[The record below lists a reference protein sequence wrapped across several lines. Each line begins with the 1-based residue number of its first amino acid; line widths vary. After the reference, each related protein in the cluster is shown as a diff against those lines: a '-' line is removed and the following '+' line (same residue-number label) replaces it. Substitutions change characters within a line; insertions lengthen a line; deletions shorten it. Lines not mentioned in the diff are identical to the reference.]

1 MAKFGVMKVDE
12 SSEIPLYGVVII
24 GAGVSG
30 LYQLY
35 KAREIG
41 VSALVLESGTEVGGT
56 WYWNRYPGARFDS
69 ESYSYGYSFS
79 QDLLDEW
86 DWKEHFSAQPENLRY
101 LQHVSD
107 RFDLR
112 EDIRFESTVTQCIFD
127 EISNEWQVHVED
139 GFRVR
144 CRFLVTA
151 IGILSKPL
159 IPDFE
164 GMDDFKGPSFHTARW
179 PHEEVVFAGKRVG
192 VIGTG
197 ATAVQLIQEVAKT
210 AEHLTIFQRSPNW
223 CAPLHNSPIESAEMA
238 DIRAHYEEIF
248 ERCRN
253 SFSGFIH
260 DSDRRKA
267 LEVTAEEREALYEE
281 LYASPGFGIWI
292 GIFRDVLVD
301 EEANA
306 TLSDFIARKIR
317 ERVEDPELAE
327 KLVPT
332 DHGFGT
338 RRVPMESGY
347 YEVYNQD
354 NVCLVDL
361 NETPIE
367 TITRDGIQC
376 SDREHHFDLIV
387 YATGFDAVMGPFNSI
402 IFKGLNGRTLAE
414 KWDAG
419 PRTYLGLATAGFP
432 NMFTLVGPH
441 NASTFC
447 NMPRCIEQN
456 VEWLSTF
463 LKKLFSSDVTRVE
476 VEPKAEE
483 DWTEHVYESVD
494 RMLFSKV
501 DSWFMGVNKNIEGR
515 NTRNFMLYVG
525 GLPSY
530 TERCEEVAE
539 HGYQGFVMS

>member
-1 MAKFGVMKVDE
+1 MNERE
-12 SSEIPLYGVVII
+12 SAEIPSYGVVII

-30 LYQLY
+30 LYQLH
-35 KAREIG
+35 KSREIG
-41 VSALVLESGTEVGGT
+41 VSALVLESGTDVGGT

-79 QDLLDEW
+79 QDLLDQW
-86 DWKEHFSAQPENLRY
+86 DWQERFSAQPENLRY
-101 LQHVSD
+101 LQHVTEQ
-107 RFDLR
+107 FDLR
-112 EDIRFESTVTQCIFD
+112 SDIRFQSVVTQCTFD
-127 EISNEWQVHVED
+127 ETSNEWQVEVED

-159 IPDFE
+159 IPDFD
-164 GMDDFKGPSFHTARW
+164 GMEDFKGPSFHTAQW
-179 PHEEVVFAGKRVG
+179 PHEEVVFTGKRVG

-210 AEHLTIFQRSPNW
+210 ADHLTVFQRSPNW
-223 CAPLHNSPIESAEMA
+223 CAPLHNGPIEPAEMA
-238 DIRAHYEEIF
+238 DIRSRYDEIF
-248 ERCRN
+248 ERCRK

-260 DSDRRKA
+260 DSDQRKA
-267 LEVTAEEREALYEE
+267 LDVSEEEREALYEE

-292 GIFRDVLVD
+292 GNFRDVLVD
-301 EEANA
+301 EVANA
-306 TLSDFIARKIR
+306 TLSEFIARKIR
-317 ERVEDPELAE
+317 ERVDDAELAE
-327 KLVPT
+327 KLIPS

-338 RRVPMESGY
+338 RRVPMETNY

-354 NVCLVDL
+354 NVLLVDI

-367 TITRDGIQC
+367 KVTTDGIQC
-376 SDREHHFDLIV
+376 SDQEHHFDLIV
-387 YATGFDAVMGPFNSI
+387 YATGFDAVMGPYKSI
-402 IFKGLNGRTLAE
+402 KFTGSDGRILAE
-414 KWDAG
+414 KWENG
-419 PRTYLGLATAGFP
+419 PSTYLGLATAGFP

-441 NASTFC
+441 KASTFC

-456 VEWLSTF
+456 VEWVSAF
-463 LKKLFSSDVTRVE
+463 LQQLFASDVRRVE
-476 VEPKAEE
+476 VDIDAEDE
-483 DWTEHVYESVD
+483 WTEHVYESVQ

-515 NTRNFMLYVG
+515 DTRTFMLYVG

-530 TERCEEVAE
+530 TERCDDVDRD
-539 HGYQGFVMS
+539 GYRGFIMS

>member
-1 MAKFGVMKVDE
+1 MNERE
-12 SSEIPLYGVVII
+12 SSEIPSYGVVII

-35 KAREIG
+35 KSREIG
-41 VSALVLESGTEVGGT
+41 VSALVLESGTDVGGT

-79 QDLLDEW
+79 QDLLDQW
-86 DWKEHFSAQPENLRY
+86 DWQERFSAQPENLRY
-101 LQHVSD
+101 LQHVAEQ
-107 RFDLR
+107 FDLR
-112 EDIRFESTVTQCIFD
+112 SDIRFQSVVTQCTFD
-127 EISNEWQVHVED
+127 ETSNEWQVEVED
-139 GFRVR
+139 GFKVR

-159 IPDFE
+159 IPDFD
-164 GMDDFKGPSFHTARW
+164 GMEDFKGPSFHTAQW
-179 PHEEVVFAGKRVG
+179 PHDEVVFTGKRVG
-192 VIGTG
+192 IIGTG

-210 AEHLTIFQRSPNW
+210 AEHLTVFQRSPNW
-223 CAPLHNSPIESAEMA
+223 CAPLHNGPIDPTEMA
-238 DIRAHYEEIF
+238 DIRSRYDEIF
-248 ERCRN
+248 ERCRK

-260 DSDRRKA
+260 DSDERRA
-267 LEVTAEEREALYEE
+267 LDVSEEEREALYEE

-292 GIFRDVLVD
+292 GNFRDVLVD
-301 EEANA
+301 EAANA

-317 ERVEDPELAE
+317 ERVDDGELAE
-327 KLVPT
+327 KLIPR

-338 RRVPMESGY
+338 RRVPMETSY

-354 NVCLVDL
+354 NVLLVDV

-367 TITRDGIQC
+367 KVTIDGIQC
-376 SDREHHFDLIV
+376 SDQEHPFDLIV
-387 YATGFDAVMGPFNSI
+387 YATGFDAVMGPYKSI
-402 IFKGLNGRTLAE
+402 KFTGSDGRILAE
-414 KWDAG
+414 KWETG
-419 PRTYLGLATAGFP
+419 PSTYLGLATAGFP

-456 VEWLSTF
+456 VEWVSTF
-463 LKKLFSSDVTRVE
+463 LEQLFSSEITRVE
-476 VEPKAEE
+476 VDIEAEDE
-483 DWTEHVYESVD
+483 WTEHVYESVQ

-515 NTRNFMLYVG
+515 DTRTFMLYVG
-525 GLPSY
+525 GFPSY
-530 TERCEEVAE
+530 TERCDDVAKD
-539 HGYQGFVMS
+539 GYRGFIMS

>member
-1 MAKFGVMKVDE
+1 MKEDE
-12 SSEIPLYGVVII
+12 SPEIPSYGIVII

-35 KAREIG
+35 KSREIG
-41 VSALVLESGTEVGGT
+41 VSALVLESGTDVGGT

-79 QDLLDEW
+79 QELLDEW
-86 DWKEHFSAQPENLRY
+86 DWQERFSAQPENLRY
-101 LQHVSD
+101 LQHVSN
-107 RFDLR
+107 RFSLS
-112 EDIRFESTVTQCIFD
+112 EDIRFESIVTECIFD
-127 EISNEWQVHVED
+127 ETCDEWEVHVED

-179 PHEEVVFAGKRVG
+179 PHDEVTFEGKRVG

-210 AEHLTIFQRSPNW
+210 SKQLTIFQRSPNW
-223 CAPLHNSPIESAEMA
+223 CAPLHNSPIESTEMA
-238 DIRAHYEEIF
+238 DIRARYEDIF

-260 DSDRRKA
+260 DSDRRRA
-267 LEVTAEEREALYEE
+267 LEVSPEEREALYEE

-292 GIFRDVLVD
+292 GNFRDVLVD
-301 EEANA
+301 EQANA
-306 TLSDFIARKIR
+306 TITDFIAQKIR
-317 ERVEDPELAE
+317 ERVADPKLAE
-327 KLVPT
+327 KLIPT

-347 YEVYNQD
+347 YEVYNQE
-354 NVCLVDL
+354 NVLLVDL

-367 TITRDGIQC
+367 KITTDGIQC
-376 SDREHHFDLIV
+376 SDREHPFDLIV
-387 YATGFDAVMGPFNSI
+387 YATGFDAVMGPYNSI
-402 IFKGLNGRTLAE
+402 NFRGLNGRTLAG
-414 KWDAG
+414 KWEAG

-456 VEWLSTF
+456 VEWVSTF
-463 LKKLFSSDVTRVE
+463 IEQLFSSDIRRVD
-476 VEPKAEE
+476 VEFEAED
-483 DWTEHVYESVD
+483 DWTEHVHESAE

-501 DSWFMGVNKNIEGR
+501 DSWFMGVNKNIAGR
-515 NTRNFMLYVG
+515 DARTFMLYVG
-525 GLPSY
+525 GLPRY
-530 TERCEEVAE
+530 TELCDEVARDS
-539 HGYQGFVMS
+539 YRGFVMS

>member
-1 MAKFGVMKVDE
+1 MKEREMSDVP
-12 SSEIPLYGVVII
+12 SYGVVII

-35 KAREIG
+35 KSRSIG
-41 VSALVLESGTEVGGT
+41 VSALVLESGTDVGGT

-79 QDLLDEW
+79 QELLDEW
-86 DWKEHFSAQPENLRY
+86 DWQERFSAQPENLRY

-112 EDIRFESTVTQCIFD
+112 RDIRFESVVTQCTFD
-127 EISNEWQVHVED
+127 EMSDEWEVEVED
-139 GFRVR
+139 GFKVR
-144 CRFLVTA
+144 CRFLITA

-159 IPDFE
+159 IPDID
-164 GMDDFKGPSFHTARW
+164 GMDDFTGPSFHTARW
-179 PHEEVVFAGKRVG
+179 PHEEVAFTGKRVG
-192 VIGTG
+192 IIGTG

-210 AEHLTIFQRSPNW
+210 AKHLTVLQRSPNW
-223 CAPLHNSPIESAEMA
+223 CAPLHNGPIDPSEMA
-238 DIRAHYEEIF
+238 DIRSRYDEIF
-248 ERCRN
+248 ERCRK

-260 DSDRRKA
+260 DSDDRRA
-267 LEVTAEEREALYEE
+267 LEVSKEEREALYEE

-292 GIFRDVLVD
+292 GNFRDVLVD

-306 TLSDFIARKIR
+306 TLSHFIARKIR
-317 ERVEDPELAE
+317 ERVDDPELAK
-327 KLVPT
+327 KLIPT

-338 RRVPMESGY
+338 RRVPMETDY

-354 NVCLVDL
+354 NVLLVDL

-367 TITRDGIQC
+367 KITADGIQC
-376 SDREHHFDLIV
+376 SDQEHPFDLIV
-387 YATGFDAVMGPFNSI
+387 YATGFDAVMGPYKAVKFT
-402 IFKGLNGRTLAE
+402 GRDGRKLAD
-414 KWDAG
+414 KWEAG

-456 VEWLSTF
+456 VEWVSTF
-463 LKKLFSSDVTRVE
+463 LQRLFRSDVTRVE
-476 VEPKAEE
+476 VDIDAE
-483 DWTEHVYESVD
+483 DKWTEHVYESVE

-515 NTRNFMLYVG
+515 DTRTFMLYVG
-525 GLPSY
+525 GFPSY
-530 TERCEEVAE
+530 TERCDDVARN
-539 HGYQGFVMS
+539 GYRGFVMS

>member
-1 MAKFGVMKVDE
+1 MNERE
-12 SSEIPLYGVVII
+12 SAEIPSYGMVII

-30 LYQLY
+30 LYQLH
-35 KAREIG
+35 KSREIG
-41 VSALVLESGTEVGGT
+41 VSALVLESGTDVGGT

-79 QDLLDEW
+79 QDLLDQW
-86 DWKEHFSAQPENLRY
+86 DWQERFSAQPENLRY
-101 LQHVSD
+101 LQHVTEQ
-107 RFDLR
+107 FDLR
-112 EDIRFESTVTQCIFD
+112 SDIRFQSVVTQCTFD
-127 EISNEWQVHVED
+127 ETSNEWQVEVED

-159 IPDFE
+159 IPDFD
-164 GMDDFKGPSFHTARW
+164 GMEDFKGPSFHTAQW
-179 PHEEVVFAGKRVG
+179 PHEEVVFTGKRVG

-210 AEHLTIFQRSPNW
+210 ADHLTVFQRSPNW
-223 CAPLHNSPIESAEMA
+223 CAPLHNGPIEPAEMA
-238 DIRAHYEEIF
+238 DIRSRYDEIF
-248 ERCRN
+248 ERCRK

-260 DSDRRKA
+260 DSDQRKA
-267 LEVTAEEREALYEE
+267 LDVSEEEREALYEE

-292 GIFRDVLVD
+292 GNFRDVLVD
-301 EEANA
+301 EVANA
-306 TLSDFIARKIR
+306 TLSEFIARKIR
-317 ERVEDPELAE
+317 ERVDDAELAE
-327 KLVPT
+327 KLIPS

-338 RRVPMESGY
+338 RRVPMETNY

-354 NVCLVDL
+354 NVLLVDI

-367 TITRDGIQC
+367 KVTTDGIQC
-376 SDREHHFDLIV
+376 SDQEHHFDLIV
-387 YATGFDAVMGPFNSI
+387 YATGFDAVMGPYKSI
-402 IFKGLNGRTLAE
+402 KFTGSDGRILAE
-414 KWDAG
+414 KWENG
-419 PRTYLGLATAGFP
+419 PSTYLGLATAGFP

-456 VEWLSTF
+456 VEWVSAF
-463 LKKLFSSDVTRVE
+463 LQQLFASDVRRVE
-476 VEPKAEE
+476 VDIDAEDE
-483 DWTEHVYESVD
+483 WTEHVYESVQ

-515 NTRNFMLYVG
+515 DTRTFMLYVG

-530 TERCEEVAE
+530 TELCDDVARD
-539 HGYQGFVMS
+539 GYRGFIMS